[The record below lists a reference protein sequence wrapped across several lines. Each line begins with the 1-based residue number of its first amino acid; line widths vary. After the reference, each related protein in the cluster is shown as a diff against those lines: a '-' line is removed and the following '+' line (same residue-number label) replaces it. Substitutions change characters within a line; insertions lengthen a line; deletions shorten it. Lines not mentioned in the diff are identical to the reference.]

1 MTTTRRSGTQESIST
16 RGASSCICI
25 YIKKPLLHDFITPD
39 TGIVNK
45 YVKKVD
51 YILVHHTHADHVL
64 DVPYIALK
72 TGANVLGN
80 ESTANLMVASGL
92 PEKQIITVKGGE
104 DYDFGTFSIKVIP
117 SLHSPLMEKRY
128 FDSRIIPKN
137 TKIPLKLDD
146 YVEGVRKSCFFN

>member
-1 MTTTRRSGTQESIST
+1 M
-16 RGASSCICI
+16 
-25 YIKKPLLHDFITPD
+25 
-39 TGIVNK
+39 
-45 YVKKVD
+45 
-51 YILVHHTHADHVL
+51 L